1 MTEDKKT
8 IPTTTKSI
16 NQNTTLI
23 DDDKNTFLHYSA
35 ARGIDEDFK
44 KGIKYEELNLE
55 NFLGWTPLMMAC
67 RNKHVETVK
76 VILDL
81 GGDATKKNNFGV
93 SVLLISVAGGNL
105 DIVTMILEN
114 LLSGG
119 ISKRIMQN
127 MFSPL
132 SMAILFRN
140 RNIFEYLVQQ
150 NFDLNMSTP
159 LTGITPLMF
168 ASAMEDNFAFS
179 ILLKNKADTSI
190 KNYLG
195 DTANDIK
202 NSRYQKQEPSKKLTP
217 AEMISR
223 SPHMAPPQCILTPR
237 PTSYLSPGPL
247 IYVRRSSDTIS
258 PNSTLFVTTPNM
270 TPIAQMNTPQIFFPS
285 NFCHNNFMAVSPV
298 PVTNFFNGA
307 TDLLNMRIDQST
319 GELVLSPS
327 VI

>member
-1 MTEDKKT
+1 MTEDKKP
-8 IPTTTKSI
+8 IPITAKPV
-16 NQNTTLI
+16 NQYTTLI
-23 DDDKNTFLHYSA
+23 DDDKNTCLHHSA

-44 KGIKYEELNLE
+44 KGIKYEDLNLQ
-55 NFLGWTPLMMAC
+55 NYLGWTPLMMAC
-67 RNKHVETVK
+67 RNKHVNTVK

-81 GGDATKKNNFGV
+81 GGDATKNNKFGT
-93 SVLLISVAGGNL
+93 SVFLISVAGGSL
-105 DIVTMILEN
+105 EIVTIILEN

-119 ISKRIMQN
+119 ISKRVMQKI
-127 MFSPL
+127 FSPL

-150 NFDLNMSTP
+150 NFDLNMTTP

-179 ILLKNKADTSI
+179 ILLKNKADPSI

-202 NSRYQKQEPSKKLTP
+202 KSRYQKQEPSKKLTP

-223 SPHMAPPQCILTPR
+223 SPHMAPPQNFLSPR
-237 PTSYLSPGPL
+237 PSYLSPAPL

-270 TPIAQMNTPQIFFPS
+270 TPIAPMNTPQIFFPS
-285 NFCHNNFMAVSPV
+285 NFCPNNFMAVSPV
-298 PVTNFFNGA
+298 PVANYFNGV
-307 TDLLNMRIDQST
+307 TDFLNMRIDQST

-327 VI
+327 MN